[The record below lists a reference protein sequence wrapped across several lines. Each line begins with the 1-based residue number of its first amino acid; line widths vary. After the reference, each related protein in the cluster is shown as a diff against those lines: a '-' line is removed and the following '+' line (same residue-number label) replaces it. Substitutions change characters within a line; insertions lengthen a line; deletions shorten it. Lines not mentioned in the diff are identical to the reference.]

1 MMRHIL
7 VCIFFLT
14 HLSLFAQTFT
24 GKVKGKNGEPL
35 AGASIVASD
44 EGNSVIAY
52 CITIG
57 TGSFRLTIPE
67 GKRPKK
73 VVVSYIG
80 YQKKTLP
87 FSDMK
92 DGMTIVMTEGGFKLK
107 EVKVKSERIQSKGD
121 TLTYSVAGF
130 RQGQDRSIADVI
142 AKMPGLEVK
151 TDGSVE
157 YQGKLINKFY
167 IEGLDLMGA
176 QYGVASN
183 NISADKVQSV

>member
-24 GKVKGKNGEPL
+24 GKVKGNNGEPL

-73 VVVSYIG
+73 VVVS
-80 YQKKTLP
+80 
-87 FSDMK
+87 
-92 DGMTIVMTEGGFKLK
+92 
-107 EVKVKSERIQSKGD
+107 
-121 TLTYSVAGF
+121 
-130 RQGQDRSIADVI
+130 
-142 AKMPGLEVK
+142 
-151 TDGSVE
+151 
-157 YQGKLINKFY
+157 
-167 IEGLDLMGA
+167 
-176 QYGVASN
+176 
-183 NISADKVQSV
+183 